1 MTSQSLSKK
10 CTVVKQVKVFMPLSS
25 RKTAFLTLN
34 LSYSGF
40 VNMPHSVTGV
50 PKLSKIGLFRVT
62 EDNQRLF
69 YCEIALKSDFENILD
84 KFALCLTC
92 EQWGKV

>member
-1 MTSQSLSKK
+1 MGLDHRS
-10 CTVVKQVKVFMPLSS
+10 QVKVFMLLSS
-25 RKTAFLTLN
+25 RKTAFLTPF

-40 VNMPHSVTGV
+40 INLPHSVTGV
-50 PKLSKIGLFRVT
+50 PILSKTGLFRVT

-84 KFALCLTC
+84 KFAVCLTC
-92 EQWGKV
+92 EQWAK